1 MLALKKI
8 MENFHHSYCPLM
20 FFSINF
26 LWNSPLRSHQPQG
39 RLLVLQETLVCHLH
53 VSHIAVWC
61 VLMSWPVKLYFEVYF
76 IKILYWQVVPENI
89 DEYLPHG
96 IFFWD
101 PQTPLWKFQL
111 SLKHRFNFFFG
122 PTFGPTGPP
131 HQGNSNLFWGGVD
144 GYLLELHN
152 LIT

>member
-26 LWNSPLRSHQPQG
+26 LWNSPLGSHQPQG

-111 SLKHRFNFFFG
+111 SLKHRFKFFFWSHRT
-122 PTFGPTGPP
+122 PTPGKFQSLLRGSRWIFAGTA
-131 HQGNSNLFWGGVD
+131 QFN
-144 GYLLELHN
+144 YLS
-152 LIT
+152 I